1 MMVKSQTCN
10 NHNSAGRKEVFHM
23 YKISN
28 GITSTYL
35 SWLIKDG
42 AGNMVAAEFFDRSKA
57 AVVCLGAGFM
67 QEGGQKIKGVTL
79 QGEEKNC
86 HSAAFVDSKEWN
98 VYYTNFLFDYDHCNV
113 ALVLSKGIGSRYIL
127 TTEEMLLDDFYH
139 AMMKNYN
146 LPLLKEWTGY
156 LLSALQKEGLVTQMI
171 TIHQSAGF
179 SATICMKGREIPID
193 SLQLLQVEVTEEQ
206 LKTVISLGLRTK
218 QICISAIPQNR
229 LDFGKTGSSLDA
241 YMSNYGS
248 YLQKNIEDAIR
259 PLIPL
264 KDTVDSFI
272 TKKMRPYPQ
281 QAAIINGMIALK
293 NKGKKYGFLNC
304 GMGCG
309 KTIMGIGVVEGYA
322 NQKWLET
329 HPGKTLKD
337 MYLSDPQDQPKYRTV
352 IMPPGHLVE
361 KWKREIL
368 REVPGAQVEVL
379 STLRQLTEIRM
390 RGKAPQGRE
399 WYIISKDFC
408 KLGFFESPIPVNML
422 SGPLVADYCVDCY
435 EDVGERYMK
444 EMRGSMKGRCPQCG
458 GRHFKGTVFPAYGQ
472 ITGLTCPSCNRIL
485 LDVTAIQHEPED
497 EDVPPKYALTPDDFS
512 SKKDKNAFCCHC
524 GIPLWGAN
532 CKPIGGPEKPAKW
545 EKISHYANW
554 AKKNRKTA
562 WVLKGKEHFYYKA
575 AELIDEETGELYTE
589 MDIRHTPQEFS
600 PRKVSPARYI
610 KKYLKGYW
618 DFAILDEC
626 HKYAGAGTG
635 QANAAHALIKTSGFT
650 LGLTGTLTNGKADSL
665 YYLLWML
672 QPGTMVKKGFKFSSP
687 LPFSKQ
693 YGCVE
698 TRYEAAY
705 SGETSYRQMT
715 KGRQINAPRTIPGIS
730 PLVYSEF
737 LLDCSENMDL
747 ADMTKY
753 MPPLTEQVEV
763 LSLPSDVQQ
772 AYDLST
778 RILKEESKNPQG
790 KCMLGEM
797 LNFCLSYSD
806 KPYGREVIM
815 HPRFKDCAVLNPPSC
830 DKYCSPDILLPK
842 EQRLVE
848 IVNQEQEQK
857 RNVFIFANFTGK
869 EESNVTPRIKQ
880 IIEKHCLMAG
890 RVDILK
896 ADSPEAIKREA
907 YIHKRAKFGVKC
919 VITNAKVC
927 ETGLDFCWEEEGI
940 FYNYPTIIFLQPTYE
955 LATMMQAS
963 RRHYRLNQ
971 VVECRTYWMAY
982 ENTLQAAALS
992 IMASKQVAAAAI
1004 QGKFSAEGLASM
1016 AKGVDARILL
1026 AKKLSEGDNSSAE
1039 ELCSMFDVLSA
1050 ANAEDGESEQSNYVP
1065 PKLYFELMGAD
1076 YEDEVA
1082 ASCKLPDMEFFGIDM
1097 VPAPENNLHIVDI
1110 SQGPEKKKSSM
1121 EGQLNLFGQVGIL
1134 TMEDPTVVPL
1144 VVPFRR
1150 RKSLAIASGQISLFG
1165 NI

>member
-1 MMVKSQTCN
+1 
-10 NHNSAGRKEVFHM
+10 M

-28 GITSTYL
+28 GVTSAYL
-35 SWLIKDG
+35 SWMIKDG
-42 AGNMVAAEFFDRSKA
+42 ANNMVAAEFFDRSKA

-67 QEGGQKIKGVTL
+67 QDGGQKLKRVTL
-79 QGEEKNC
+79 YGEGKCGSQGAC
-86 HSAAFVDSKEWN
+86 VDSREWN

-127 TTEEMLLDDFYH
+127 TTGEMLLDDFYH
-139 AMMKNYN
+139 AMMRNYS

-156 LLSALQKEGLVTQMI
+156 LLSALQKEGLVRQKI

-179 SATICMKGREIPID
+179 SATICIKGRETPIK
-193 SLQLLQVEVTEEQ
+193 SLELLQVDVSEEQ
-206 LKTVISLGLRTK
+206 LKAVVFRGLKTK
-218 QICISAIPQNR
+218 QICISNLPQNR
-229 LDFGKTGSSLDA
+229 LDFGRTGDSLDA
-241 YMSNYGS
+241 YMSNYGN

-264 KDTVDSFI
+264 KDTVDSFV

-293 NKGKKYGFLNC
+293 KKGEKYGILNC

-322 NQKWLET
+322 NQKWLEA

-337 MYLSDPQDQPKYRTV
+337 MYLSAPQDQPKYRTV

-379 STLRQLTEIRM
+379 STLKQLTEIKM
-390 RGKAPQGRE
+390 RGKMPQGRE

-408 KLGFFESPIPVNML
+408 KLGFSESPIPVDIS

-485 LDVTAIQHEPED
+485 LDVTAIQHEPGD
-497 EDVPPKYALTPDDFS
+497 ENAPPKYALTPDDFS
-512 SKKDKNAFCCHC
+512 GKKDKNAFCCHC
-524 GIPLWGAN
+524 GSPLWGAN
-532 CKPIGGPEKPAKW
+532 CKPIGGSEKPTKW
-545 EKISHYANW
+545 RKISHYANW
-554 AKKNRKTA
+554 SKKNRKTA
-562 WVLKGKEHFYYKA
+562 WVLKGKEHYYYRA
-575 AELIDEETGELYTE
+575 SALIDDETGKLYAE
-589 MDIRHTPQEFS
+589 MDVRQTPQEFS

-635 QANAAHALIKTSGFT
+635 QANAAHAMVKTSGFT

-672 QPGTMVKKGFKFSSP
+672 QPRTMVKKGFTFSSP

-705 SGETSYRQMT
+705 SGDTSYRQMT
-715 KGRQINAPRTIPGIS
+715 KGRQINTPRTIPGIS

-737 LLDCSENMDL
+737 LLGCSENMDL

-753 MPPLTEQVEV
+753 MPSLIEQVEV
-763 LSLPSDVQQ
+763 LSLPEDVQK
-772 AYDLST
+772 AYDLCVGV
-778 RILKEESKNPQG
+778 LKRESKGPRG
-790 KCMLGEM
+790 KCILGEM
-797 LNFCLSYSD
+797 LNFCLSYPD
-806 KPYGREVIM
+806 KPYGRDVIM
-815 HPRFKDCAVLNPPSC
+815 HPQFKDYIVLKPPGC
-830 DKYCSPDILLPK
+830 EKYSNPDILLPK

-848 IVNQEQEQK
+848 IVNQEQEQQ
-857 RNVFIFANFTGK
+857 RNIFIFANFTGK
-869 EESNVTPRIKQ
+869 KESNVTQRIKQ
-880 IIEKHCLMAG
+880 IVEKHCLMAG
-890 RVDILK
+890 RVEVLK

-907 YIHKRAKFGVKC
+907 YIHERAKFGVKC

-927 ETGLDFCWEEEGI
+927 ETGLDFCWEEDGI

-982 ENTLQAAALS
+982 EHTLQSAALS

-1004 QGKFSAEGLASM
+1004 QGKFSAEGLAAM

-1039 ELCSMFDVLSA
+1039 ELSGMFDVLSA
-1050 ANAEDGESEQSNYVP
+1050 ANAEDGESGQSNYVP
-1065 PKLYFELMGAD
+1065 PKIYFELMGAD

-1082 ASCKLPDMEFFGIDM
+1082 PAGELPDIELFGADII
-1097 VPAPENNLHIVDI
+1097 PAPESSLHIVDI
-1110 SQGPEKKKSSM
+1110 SQKSEKKKTSM
-1121 EGQLNLFGQVGIL
+1121 DGQLSLFGQVSNL
-1134 TMEDPTVVPL
+1134 TVEDPTVVPL
-1144 VVPFRR
+1144 VVQFRR
-1150 RKSLAIASGQISLFG
+1150 RKPRAIASGQLSLFG